1 MRIVFFGPPGSGKGT
16 QAKLISREFNILHLS
31 TGDILRNK
39 LKDGDEISLK
49 LQSVMSSGN
58 LVSDNLLNQIIAEK
72 LISKECSNGF
82 ILDGYPR
89 TIVQSD
95 FLLDFLNK
103 NNLVLDAI
111 FDFKIDFKTVE
122 QRIISRS
129 KEEKRSDDNINVI
142 KNRLDKYTEETLPIS
157 KVYSNTYSLNYF
169 IIEASQEIS
178 EIQKE
183 LIKILKKGEN

>member
-129 KEEKRSDDNINVI
+129 KE
-142 KNRLDKYTEETLPIS
+142 
-157 KVYSNTYSLNYF
+157 
-169 IIEASQEIS
+169 
-178 EIQKE
+178 
-183 LIKILKKGEN
+183 